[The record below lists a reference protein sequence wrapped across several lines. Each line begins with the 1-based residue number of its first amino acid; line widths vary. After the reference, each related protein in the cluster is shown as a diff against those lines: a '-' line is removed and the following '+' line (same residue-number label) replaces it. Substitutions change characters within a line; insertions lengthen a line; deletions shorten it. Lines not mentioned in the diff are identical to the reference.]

1 MRTVAMVVALLLA
14 TCAPAAARAPR
25 TVSVLT
31 TTADGRLS
39 LEESSVATT
48 SGAAFGGDVVTIDE
62 STEYQEIDGFGYA
75 ITYSSCYNLL
85 RMRAADRRAFLRR
98 TFSLKRGYGA
108 SYVRISI
115 GCSDFSSREY
125 TLCDESGLEHFALQT
140 DETQYVIPVLR
151 EILRINPSL
160 KVIAAP
166 WTCPRWMKVSDL
178 ESLRPHDSWTAGH
191 LNPAMRGIYA
201 DYFVKFVRA
210 MAAAGVPVYAVSPQN
225 EPLNPGNCASLFMPW
240 QEEAPLVKVMAAAF
254 KTAGLKTKIYVFDHN
269 YNYDNIPGQDDYPAR
284 LFASLPAVYE
294 GSELV
299 VGAAYHNYGGDKDE
313 LTDIASKM
321 PGKELIFTET
331 SIGTWNRGRDLR
343 RRLVDDV
350 REVTLGTVARMCR
363 AAIVWNLMLDSRRGP
378 NLDGGCQ
385 TCFGAVDIDERD
397 YRSLTLNSHYY
408 AISHMA
414 WAAHPGARR
423 IAAAGRTPQG
433 VALAAFRNAGGGLSL
448 VALNEAD
455 APTAISVRS
464 RGRCFTLQL
473 PARAVVSARW

>member
-1 MRTVAMVVALLLA
+1 MRASVAACALSLLA
-14 TCAPAAARAPR
+14 YSPVAARALR
-25 TVSVLT
+25 AVDVLT

-39 LEESSVATT
+39 LAESSVAATADAT
-48 SGAAFGGDVVTIDE
+48 SAGDAVTIDE
-62 STEYQEIDGFGYA
+62 GTQYQEIDGFGYA
-75 ITYSSCYNLL
+75 ITYSTCYNLL

-98 TFSLKRGYGA
+98 TFSARHGYGA
-108 SYVRISI
+108 SYVRMSI

-125 TLCDESGLEHFALQT
+125 TLCDEPGLEHFALQS

-191 LNPAMRGIYA
+191 LNPAMRGVYA
-201 DYFVKFVRA
+201 EYFVRFVKA
-210 MAAAGVPVYAVSPQN
+210 MEAAGVPVYAVSPQN

-240 QEEAPLVKVMAAAF
+240 QEEAPLVREMASAL
-254 KTAGLKTKIYVFDHN
+254 KSAGLTTKIYVFDHN

-313 LTDIASKM
+313 LADIAAKM
-321 PGKELIFTET
+321 PGRELIFTET
-331 SIGTWNRGRDLR
+331 SIGTWNHGRDLR
-343 RRLVDDV
+343 RRLVDDM
-350 REVTLGTVARMCR
+350 REVALGTVVRMCR

-397 YRSLTLNSHYY
+397 YHSLTLNSHYY

-414 WAAHPGARR
+414 WAARPGARR
-423 IAAAGRTPQG
+423 IAAVGPAAQG
-433 VALAAFRNAGGGLSL
+433 VTLAAFRNADGGLAL
-448 VALNEAD
+448 VALNEAG
-455 APTAISVRS
+455 APATLSVRS
-464 RGRCFTLQL
+464 RGRSFTLAL